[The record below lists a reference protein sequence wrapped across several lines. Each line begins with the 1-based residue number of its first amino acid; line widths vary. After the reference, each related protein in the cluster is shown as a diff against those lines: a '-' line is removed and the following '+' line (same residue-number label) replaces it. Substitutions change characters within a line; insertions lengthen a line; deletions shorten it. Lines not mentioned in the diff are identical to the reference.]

1 LGDQIKRALNNKSSH
16 KMLLGRRFS
25 HFKIILYIKFWFFNF
40 STLFLL
46 TIVTEIFAHVFFFF
60 FYYYSNM
67 GKGKGIKL
75 QSNRTT
81 TEKAAKKKTQT
92 GNSKQW

>member
-1 LGDQIKRALNNKSSH
+1 MHENNYEFSLASLKELMARDYYSKSL
-16 KMLLGRRFS
+16 KTMGLCKLVGGTF
-25 HFKIILYIKFWFFNF
+25 FFN
-40 STLFLL
+40 
-46 TIVTEIFAHVFFFF
+46 
-60 FYYYSNM
+60 SNM
-67 GKGKGIKL
+67 GKRKGIKL